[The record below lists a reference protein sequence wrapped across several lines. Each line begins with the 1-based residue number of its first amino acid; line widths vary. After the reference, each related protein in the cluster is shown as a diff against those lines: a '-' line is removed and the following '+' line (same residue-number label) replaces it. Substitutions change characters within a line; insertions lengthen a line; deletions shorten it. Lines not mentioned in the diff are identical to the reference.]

1 MRTLTAYLIAPIMK
15 ITGFRF
21 GKSYRHGASAYHRA
35 VYAMLN
41 TVTANHIAGLPPA
54 SWDTIR
60 ADLD

>member
-1 MRTLTAYLIAPIMK
+1 MRTLTAHLLAPFMK

-21 GKSYRHGASAYHRA
+21 SKSYRHGASTYHRA
-35 VYAMLN
+35 IYAMVN
-41 TVTANHIAGLPPA
+41 TVTANHIAGLTPA